1 MTSTHTVILLY
12 LFVKQT
18 KCFQISNYLTN
29 TMYLHVF
36 KTKTLKFRAVLFY
49 VAFYINKNSLLD
61 FEKVNIWFDNLSVM
75 YMILFY
81 VFYLKI
87 CIRL

>member
-1 MTSTHTVILLY
+1 
-12 LFVKQT
+12 
-18 KCFQISNYLTN
+18 
-29 TMYLHVF
+29 MYLHVF

-75 YMILFY
+75 YMIMFY